1 MKLILFHVWGTERLK
16 GLLRFGQC
24 GLQLRKCGK
33 IVSEDTAIV
42 PNKMEVGLALSG
54 VMSGHG
60 LRDSACQK
68 PFPVLQNYT

>member
-1 MKLILFHVWGTERLK
+1 M
-16 GLLRFGQC
+16 LRFGQRS
-24 GLQLRKCGK
+24 LQLHKRGK

-54 VMSGHG
+54 VMSRHG

-68 PFPVLQNYT
+68 PFPVWQNYT